1 MKVLSG
7 FHIILVGVFLTGEQ
21 LKFKQVLFLLV
32 IPNWTQS
39 STTNNNSTGAELS
52 EILLLHSFVASQ
64 RLQLYFGLSN
74 KAQQS

>member
-7 FHIILVGVFLTGEQ
+7 FLVILVGVFLTSEH

-39 STTNNNSTGAELS
+39 PTTNNNSTEAELS

-64 RLQLYFGLSN
+64 RLQLYF
-74 KAQQS
+74 